1 MADQVLEKANLYFD
15 ELNKLKL
22 LKPQY
27 SQASSDLLEKI
38 RLLISKNDDLETFK
52 RDIELKFAELCQLL
66 EEQML
71 KAAAARSAVTN
82 YNVQRKRKHELLRS
96 SISRK
101 QSILEKLTIEIKT
114 LEEEEERQRT
124 ALLRLT
130 EDLNFESI

>member
-38 RLLISKNDDLETFK
+38 RLLISSKSVDWAVNFYFCSTLENDDLETFK

-71 KAAAARSAVTN
+71 KVAAS
-82 YNVQRKRKHELLRS
+82 
-96 SISRK
+96 
-101 QSILEKLTIEIKT
+101 
-114 LEEEEERQRT
+114 
-124 ALLRLT
+124 
-130 EDLNFESI
+130 